1 MSNIDIKIEWTARIV
16 GKDAPMECA
25 ETITLSD
32 LAEGPEAMRA
42 ALNDAGR
49 MVAAKLREVM
59 IDG

>member
-1 MSNIDIKIEWTARIV
+1 MTDIKIEWIAKIEGWLSV
-16 GKDAPMECA
+16 PAECR